1 MGQLLRKRSLAANP
15 SRLCRLDPG
24 EASNAATG
32 MQGKIRPEAI
42 FPPQGVTL
50 VELNLFSWRHRVEI
64 PGERKMDDSFRD
76 TWSLVPAILA
86 SQGGCAPGKACLCFV
101 SLFFFSSDKFL
112 SISNLFCFSWRV
124 LVCFFWP
131 TTTPNC
137 RQMLIDVPCSKTRM
151 WQHVEAATIAGIP
164 PWLPWFPIIIE
175 PSLTGGFGWKG
186 ILLLSLL
193 WWRLCCS
200 RWHIKGTNPSLQNSL
215 AHKTKL
221 SRELSTLFQFSQN
234 ANFIKFPN
242 WSCLSTRHIIWL
254 QSKACWFIFII
265 TCTFRLKKTTT
276 LEIKWAVAI
285 VVIVSLV
292 WSCLIFRVGGQVD
305 KQFQN

>member
-1 MGQLLRKRSLAANP
+1 MPLL
-15 SRLCRLDPG
+15 
-24 EASNAATG
+24 
-32 MQGKIRPEAI
+32 
-42 FPPQGVTL
+42 
-50 VELNLFSWRHRVEI
+50 
-64 PGERKMDDSFRD
+64 
-76 TWSLVPAILA
+76 
-86 SQGGCAPGKACLCFV
+86 CLT
-101 SLFFFSSDKFL
+101 FFFSSDKFL

-137 RQMLIDVPCSKTRM
+137 RQMLIDVPCRKRRM

-186 ILLLSLL
+186 LLLLSLL

-234 ANFIKFPN
+234 ANFIKFQTEVVYRLGTSFDCN
-242 WSCLSTRHIIWL
+242 QKHVGLFLSSHVL
-254 QSKACWFIFII
+254 
-265 TCTFRLKKTTT
+265 L
-276 LEIKWAVAI
+276 
-285 VVIVSLV
+285 
-292 WSCLIFRVGGQVD
+292 G
-305 KQFQN
+305 

>member
-32 MQGKIRPEAI
+32 MQGKIRPETI

-64 PGERKMDDSFRD
+64 PGERKMDDSFRN

-137 RQMLIDVPCSKTRM
+137 RQMLIDVPCSKRRM

-175 PSLTGGFGWKG
+175 PSPGDLGGKV
-186 ILLLSLL
+186 
-193 WWRLCCS
+193 CCS
-200 RWHIKGTNPSLQNSL
+200 FLFYGGVYVAADGTLKELIHHYKIVLRIKLNFLENFQLYFNFHKMLILSNFPTEVVYRLGTSFDCNQKHVGLF
-215 AHKTKL
+215 L
-221 SRELSTLFQFSQN
+221 SSHVLL
-234 ANFIKFPN
+234 
-242 WSCLSTRHIIWL
+242 
-254 QSKACWFIFII
+254 
-265 TCTFRLKKTTT
+265 
-276 LEIKWAVAI
+276 
-285 VVIVSLV
+285 
-292 WSCLIFRVGGQVD
+292 G
-305 KQFQN
+305 